1 MFIVTIAAVCIM
13 GTPRWLIEEV
23 RRWCNIIGVDFRSI
37 KKIEVKP
44 YVKFG
49 GKTVILPN
57 GGFVLRINELLLK
70 DRDVV
75 RAVVIHELV
84 HMRLKSRWHNDKFYS
99 MLFTYIDEEEY
110 WRLYERMNDVVADH
124 LIQRLRQQRR
134 R

>member
-1 MFIVTIAAVCIM
+1 M

-23 RRWCNIIGVDFRSI
+23 KRWCNIIGVDFRSI

-57 GGFVLRINELLLK
+57 GGFMLRINELLLK

-110 WRLYERMNDVVADH
+110 WRLYERMNEIVADH